1 MKKMNK
7 NENESMIS
15 CICEKFKQVYFFII
29 LLLGMRAVWT
39 FYRSQFFGGNRCNEP
54 LSYIFQLRQSCVVK
68 RGCLFCMQEGA
79 DDISN

>member
-1 MKKMNK
+1 MNK

-15 CICEKFKQVYFFII
+15 CICEKFKASI
-29 LLLGMRAVWT
+29 LFHNPPFGYESGWA

-68 RGCLFCMQEGA
+68 RGCLFCMQKEEYGKVR
-79 DDISN
+79 

>member
-15 CICEKFKQVYFFII
+15 CICEKFKQVLFHKI

-39 FYRSQFFGGNRCNEP
+39 FYRSQFEDKS
-54 LSYIFQLRQSCVVK
+54 LQ
-68 RGCLFCMQEGA
+68 
-79 DDISN
+79 

>member
-1 MKKMNK
+1 MNK
-7 NENESMIS
+7 NENAYMIL

-54 LSYIFQLRQSCVVK
+54 LSYFFVKRQSSVAVFFAYVK
-68 RGCLFCMQEGA
+68 RNVEK
-79 DDISN
+79 